1 MLDVD
6 KLNEYL
12 ELAEKSVV
20 TYLPKVAL
28 AIIVLLIGI
37 RIINKMVRMATKAM
51 EKREMGT
58 DIAPFLASVV
68 GIMLKL
74 GLFFVVAG
82 TLGFDTAGLVAVV
95 AAASFAVGLALQGS
109 LGNFAAGILVL
120 VFKPY
125 RRGDWIQVDDFFGR
139 VEEIQIFSTILETP
153 GAKTLIVPNG
163 QVVEN
168 VVTNY
173 SQRGKV
179 RLELT
184 ILMAYEESFP
194 NIRRVILEAV
204 NKSTYVLDE
213 PAPMV
218 GIESYDTHNIVV
230 AVRPYVSPEDY
241 WDATFEINELIKGA
255 LSTANIRMAYSEG
268 VELGKIGE

>member
-37 RIINKMVRMATKAM
+37 RIINKMVRLATKAM
-51 EKREMGT
+51 EKREVGT

-68 GIMLKL
+68 GIILKL

-125 RRGDWIQVDDFFGR
+125 RRGDWIQVDDYFGR
-139 VEEIQIFSTILETP
+139 VEEIQIFNTILETP

-179 RLELT
+179 RLELQL
-184 ILMAYEESFP
+184 LMAYEESFP

-230 AVRPYVSPEDY
+230 AVRPYVSPDDY

-255 LSTANIRMAYSEG
+255 LSSANIRMAYSEG